1 MQVKLKKQTLRQ
13 IKVKN
18 HFIMNCNKKNFF
30 LNEIK
35 NNSLTITDE
44 INVHD
49 LNQAH

>member
-18 HFIMNCNKKNFF
+18 NFMNCNKKKKT

>member
-18 HFIMNCNKKNFF
+18 NFMNCNKKKT

>member
-13 IKVKN
+13 KVKN
-18 HFIMNCNKKNFF
+18 HFIMNCNKKKT